1 MESCNRMSERL
12 PILLREKER
21 FTLCQRLE
29 TKSCRTSE
37 GSAGRSEPL
46 CAGRSM
52 GNHEYRDKKAIPL
65 INKLVKILY
74 SLHHKYWKVKN
85 ECAKFMERYADER
98 EANQNLR
105 QRIEMLQEE
114 NTRLK
119 AVEHN
124 FGRVWSYYGAEQVKR
139 VVELMAGRER
149 AAQNVQRQKREHEN
163 VI

>member
-1 MESCNRMSERL
+1 MNEIA
-12 PILLREKER
+12 PILQGLES
-21 FTLCQRLE
+21 LSAQYSQRPEEWVPEAGTFE
-29 TKSCRTSE
+29 TAKS
-37 GSAGRSEPL
+37 
-46 CAGRSM
+46 
-52 GNHEYRDKKAIPL
+52 YRDKKAIPL

>member
-1 MESCNRMSERL
+1 MGGSDDFRIQRIQAGADCYARRWQL
-12 PILLREKER
+12 PIPTGRSEQDRKGKMRQYWLPLL
-21 FTLCQRLE
+21 
-29 TKSCRTSE
+29 S
-37 GSAGRSEPL
+37 GSAGLP
-46 CAGRSM
+46 
-52 GNHEYRDKKAIPL
+52 YRDKKAIPL

>member
-1 MESCNRMSERL
+1 
-12 PILLREKER
+12 
-21 FTLCQRLE
+21 
-29 TKSCRTSE
+29 
-37 GSAGRSEPL
+37 
-46 CAGRSM
+46 
-52 GNHEYRDKKAIPL
+52 
-65 INKLVKILY
+65 
-74 SLHHKYWKVKN
+74 
-85 ECAKFMERYADER
+85 MERYADER

-149 AAQNVQRQKREHEN
+149 AAQNVQRQKREHKTIGHHAFGCGGLIQFQKWCCN
-163 VI
+163 RSSFRI